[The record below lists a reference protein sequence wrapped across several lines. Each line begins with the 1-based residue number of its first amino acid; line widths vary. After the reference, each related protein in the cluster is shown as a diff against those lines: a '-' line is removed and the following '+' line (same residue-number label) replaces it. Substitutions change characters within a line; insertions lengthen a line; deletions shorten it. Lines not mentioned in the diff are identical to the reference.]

1 MENRLKNLQKKVN
14 ERYNPTS
21 EKELL
26 ILKAEYEKLSTLRAA
41 ASLQRLRQS
50 FYEQGEKPGKLL
62 AWQIKRLETKIPIT
76 NLRSQGNNI
85 IEPSEIN
92 NIIRDYYEK
101 LYSPKTVKMQ
111 DITEFLDKLQIP
123 KIQRE
128 EREELEM
135 EISIT
140 ELESAM
146 DSIKSGKRAGP
157 DGITIEIYKK
167 FKSKLSKPLLEMF
180 KEAFQENNLPP
191 LMNRT
196 LITLLPKPGKSF
208 DECGNMR
215 PISLLNVDLK
225 IMCKLLAKRLQT
237 ILPNI
242 INRDQNG
249 FILGRQ
255 GLHNVRRVLN
265 IIHYNTEK
273 PDTAILSLDAEK
285 AFDQVEWPFL
295 FKVLEKFGCGE
306 NFIKWV
312 KLLYKNAEA
321 EVLSNRNVSK
331 PISIGRGCRQGCPLS
346 PLLFIMAIEPLAIA
360 IRSNPQIKGIT
371 VANSEH
377 KIALYADD
385 TLLFL
390 TNLKKSIPVLL
401 EVIKKIGDIS
411 GYKINKNKSS
421 ILMLNDDE
429 RRNPLLEITQFKITD
444 KIEYLG
450 IQIMPRLERIAE
462 ANYAPVLKEISE
474 QMERW
479 AHLPLSL
486 IGRINIL
493 KMNVLPKLLYLFQNI
508 PLPPP
513 TELFPRLEKEFIR
526 FIWKNKRARLRL
538 SLLYLPYERGGLK
551 CPNLKW
557 YYWAAQ
563 LRTITYC
570 FSATNPTHWAELESQ
585 DLKLPFFL
593 YVYSDSQKKLLKPIK
608 NPIVKNMIKVWFS
621 VKKHLTEEQELS
633 CFSPIWGNQQFTP
646 GRADAVFK
654 SWYLQ
659 GIKSVKDLY
668 LQNSDHLMSFEQL
681 RAKYGIERKYFFKY
695 LQLRSFLKSKQ
706 KNGDSKP
713 SITMLEEM
721 MTKDFTR
728 RGIVSDC
735 YRIIVEHHSDG
746 ANDRRAA
753 WQDDLRQELSKEDWE
768 KACGGAHTKFINARL
783 RLIQHKYLM
792 RTYVTPE
799 RLKKYNSNIP
809 DTCVK
814 CAVHKGTLYHCVWEC
829 TEIKKFWEDVR
840 ISTEKIIKKEVPLDA
855 KLFLI
860 GLCPNEYAYSKCQRV
875 FLDLSLMVAKKCIAM
890 AWKSLHRPTVKDWMK
905 QMLQVMPLERITYIL
920 KAKQHLFDE
929 IWTPFLTYIKRM
941 DIKS

>member
-14 ERYNPTS
+14 ERHNPTS

-50 FYEQGEKPGKLL
+50 FYEQGEKPGKVL

-92 NIIRDYYEK
+92 NVIRDYYEK

-157 DGITIEIYKK
+157 DGITIEICKK
-167 FKSKLSKPLLEMF
+167 FKSKLGKPLLEMF

-191 LMNRT
+191 LMNRA

-237 ILPNI
+237 ILPSI

-249 FILGRQ
+249 FILGGQ
-255 GLHNVRRVLN
+255 GLHNVKRVLN
-265 IIHYNTEK
+265 IIHYNTER
-273 PDTAILSLDAEK
+273 PGTAILSLDAEK
-285 AFDQVEWPFL
+285 AFDQ
-295 FKVLEKFGCGE
+295 
-306 NFIKWV
+306 
-312 KLLYKNAEA
+312 
-321 EVLSNRNVSK
+321 
-331 PISIGRGCRQGCPLS
+331 
-346 PLLFIMAIEPLAIA
+346 
-360 IRSNPQIKGIT
+360 
-371 VANSEH
+371 
-377 KIALYADD
+377 
-385 TLLFL
+385 
-390 TNLKKSIPVLL
+390 
-401 EVIKKIGDIS
+401 
-411 GYKINKNKSS
+411 
-421 ILMLNDDE
+421 
-429 RRNPLLEITQFKITD
+429 
-444 KIEYLG
+444 
-450 IQIMPRLERIAE
+450 
-462 ANYAPVLKEISE
+462 
-474 QMERW
+474 
-479 AHLPLSL
+479 
-486 IGRINIL
+486 
-493 KMNVLPKLLYLFQNI
+493 
-508 PLPPP
+508 
-513 TELFPRLEKEFIR
+513 
-526 FIWKNKRARLRL
+526 
-538 SLLYLPYERGGLK
+538 
-551 CPNLKW
+551 
-557 YYWAAQ
+557 
-563 LRTITYC
+563 
-570 FSATNPTHWAELESQ
+570 
-585 DLKLPFFL
+585 
-593 YVYSDSQKKLLKPIK
+593 
-608 NPIVKNMIKVWFS
+608 
-621 VKKHLTEEQELS
+621 
-633 CFSPIWGNQQFTP
+633 
-646 GRADAVFK
+646 
-654 SWYLQ
+654 
-659 GIKSVKDLY
+659 
-668 LQNSDHLMSFEQL
+668 
-681 RAKYGIERKYFFKY
+681 
-695 LQLRSFLKSKQ
+695 Q
-706 KNGDSKP
+706 KNGDAKR
-713 SITMLEEM
+713 SITILEEM
-721 MTKDFTR
+721 MTKDSTR
-728 RGIVSDC
+728 RGIVSEG
-735 YRIIVEHHSDG
+735 YRIIVAHHSDG

-829 TEIKKFWEDVR
+829 PEIKKFWEDVR

-875 FLDLSLMVAKKCIAM
+875 FLDLSLMVAKECIAM

-929 IWTPFLTYIKRM
+929 IWTPFLTYIKKM
-941 DIKS
+941 DLKI